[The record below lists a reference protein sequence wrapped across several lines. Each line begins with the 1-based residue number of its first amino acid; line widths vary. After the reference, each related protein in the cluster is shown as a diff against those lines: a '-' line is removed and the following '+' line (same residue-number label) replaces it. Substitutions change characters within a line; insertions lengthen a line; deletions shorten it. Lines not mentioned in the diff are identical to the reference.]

1 MILTHGI
8 EKILREGYAAGEQD
22 YHLKPLVRWSGEG
35 PAGRIKDGDCVIF
48 CCRRGDREVQITE
61 AFSEK
66 GFKGFERK
74 DFESLDFIPMT
85 LYQEKFSHLNVLFP
99 VIRPEESLGKVIS
112 NAGLKQL
119 RVAESEKF
127 AHVTFFFN
135 GRRVEAFENEERLF
149 IESPPNSALLDNP
162 GTSTAQ
168 VADAVVKGICS
179 GNYDF
184 ILTNLAS
191 GDMVGHLEN
200 YEAKVDCAS
209 SVDESLGRIVEA
221 AREHAYSVVITADHG
236 LLETGFTPDGKPNV
250 SHTTALVPFA
260 IISDDDVEKADDG
273 SCGTLSDIAPTVLSL
288 MGLGIPKEMSGKT
301 KVTNKGDGKRVVL
314 VVVDG
319 WGIGN
324 DDPAFNPIAAAKIPN
339 LKKAMNEGISFE
351 IEASGAAVG
360 LPKGRYG
367 NSEVGHLAIGSGRM
381 IPSDEL
387 RISRA
392 ISDGSLAVNRDLA
405 APLERLKSRNGALHL
420 IMILSERSSHG
431 NIKECMAI
439 ADAAGKN
446 GVKQAFLHIILD
458 GRSTPPQGAADLI
471 PILERDG
478 AEVAADLE
486 LVTVMGREYGLD
498 RGGNYEKKTRVA
510 FEALV
515 HGSGKKY

>member
-1 MILTHGI
+1 MIKTHGI
-8 EKILREGYAAGEQD
+8 ENILREGYAAGEQD
-22 YHLKPLVRWSGEG
+22 YHLKPLVKWSDNR
-35 PAGRIKDGDCVIF
+35 PVGRIKDGDCVIF

-85 LYQEKFSHLNVLFP
+85 LYQEKFSHLNILFP
-99 VIRPEESLGKVIS
+99 VIRPENSLGKVIS
-112 NAGLKQL
+112 DAGLRQL

-135 GRRVEAFENEERLF
+135 GRRVEAFKNEERLF

-168 VADAVVKGICS
+168 VADAVIKGIKA
-179 GNYDF
+179 GDYDF

-200 YEAKVDCAS
+200 YEAKVSCAA
-209 SVDESLGRIVEA
+209 SVDGSLGRIIDA
-221 AREHAYSVVITADHG
+221 ARGHGYSVIITADHG

-260 IISDDDVEKADDG
+260 IISDDDVERGDDG
-273 SCGTLSDIAPTVLSL
+273 NSGTLSDIAPTVLSL
-288 MGLGIPKEMSGKT
+288 MKLDIPEEMDGRVKAVCKGCGK
-301 KVTNKGDGKRVVL
+301 KVVL

-324 DDPAFNPIAAAKIPN
+324 DDPKFNPIAAARTPN
-339 LKKAMNEGISFE
+339 LERAMTEGISYE
-351 IEASGAAVG
+351 IEASGTAVG

-387 RISRA
+387 RISTA
-392 ISDGSLAVNRDLA
+392 ICDGSLAVNKDLTG
-405 APLERLKSRNGALHL
+405 PLERLKARKGALHL

-439 ADAAGKN
+439 ADAAGRN
-446 GVKQAFLHIILD
+446 GVKEAFLHVILD

-471 PILERDG
+471 PVLEREG
-478 AEVAADLE
+478 RTISADLE
-486 LVTVMGREYGLD
+486 LVTIMGREYGLD
-498 RGGNYEKKTRVA
+498 RGGNYEKKTKVA
-510 FEALV
+510 FDSLV
-515 HGSGKKY
+515 DGSGNRY

>member
-1 MILTHGI
+1 MIRTHGV
-8 EKILREGYAAGEQD
+8 EQMLREGYAKGEQD
-22 YHLKPLVRWSGEG
+22 YHLKPLVKWDGEK
-35 PAGRIKDGDCVIF
+35 PTGRIKDGDCVIF
-48 CCRRGDREVQITE
+48 CCRRGDREVQLTE

-66 GFKGFERK
+66 GFKGFDRR
-74 DFESLDFIPMT
+74 DFDNLDFIPMT
-85 LYQEKFSHLNVLFP
+85 LYQEKFSQLNTLFP
-99 VIRPEESLGKVIS
+99 VIRPENSLGRVIS
-112 NAGLKQL
+112 DAGLKQL

-135 GRRVEAFENEERLF
+135 GRRVEAFENEDRFF
-149 IESPPNSALLDNP
+149 IDSPPSSALLDNP
-162 GTSTAQ
+162 GTSTAE
-168 VADAVVKGICS
+168 VADAVIAGINA
-179 GNYDF
+179 GGYDF

-191 GDMVGHLEN
+191 GDMVGHLED
-200 YEAKVDCAS
+200 YKAKVACAA
-209 SVDESLGRIVEA
+209 SVDRSLGRIVES
-221 AREHAYSVVITADHG
+221 ARENGYSVVITADHG

-250 SHTTALVPFA
+250 SHTTALVPLA
-260 IISDDDVEKADDG
+260 IISDGDVDRADDE

-288 MGLGIPKEMSGKT
+288 MKLRIPEEMSGKA
-301 KVTNKGDGKRVVL
+301 KVKNKGAGKKVVL

-324 DDPAFNPIAAAKIPN
+324 DDPTFNPIAAAGAPN
-339 LKKAMNEGISFE
+339 LEKAMSEGISYE
-351 IEASGAAVG
+351 IEASSTAVG

-387 RISRA
+387 RISTA
-392 ISDGSLAVNRDLA
+392 IADGSLAVNEDLTV
-405 APLERLKSRNGALHL
+405 PLARLKARNGTLHL

-471 PILERDG
+471 PVLEREG
-478 AEVAADLE
+478 RGVSADLE

-510 FEALV
+510 FDSLV
-515 HGSGKKY
+515 NGSGKKY